1 MEKTKSPSQ
10 EYLNMNF
17 YSEEARS
24 AQKPNNTTYG
34 FLYERNLP
42 YMNNIAISFGN
53 VDIKYEQLH
62 EEIDKYARAL
72 YKRGVREGDIIG
84 LSAINTPELIY
95 ITYALNK
102 LGAIICSI
110 NPMDMEYKIM
120 QDLKVVRPKMFIGIN
135 DTYRKIKHASNGIDM
150 DIILYPA
157 VRSIDNSLIKF
168 LYGGK
173 QMSSGNF
180 LLSMN
185 NNLNSILKNG
195 YSFEDAVFPISHNKK
210 ISDIMFT
217 GGSSGTHKG
226 VMLDGNGI
234 NCVAKSL
241 DYVTELEPGEV
252 FLGNLPMFM
261 AFGKLAMHYA
271 LCKNLHVKMVS
282 KPLPKDFKEEIY
294 RIKPAGVFAGPI
306 QWEFFANDI
315 LSEISKKHQ
324 NIDFSGNNRENY
336 KEYLENL
343 RMELRTADK
352 SKYDLSWLKMGVSGG
367 EQLKELTEQI
377 INMIFEEFGTTDNLW
392 NGLGMTEMWAPV
404 SVKMGK
410 KNSDGTVGVMI
421 PFNNYMIIDPIT
433 HEELGYDNEGLLL
446 VNGPGMM
453 LGYYNNEKET
463 KESFM
468 EINGTK
474 WLITGDIAK
483 ILPNGEIV
491 YIDRAKRSFVCG
503 IENIYPQRIENLL
516 SQIPEIRES
525 IVTKVMDNELQY
537 VPKYH
542 ISLYSEECDVEKLK
556 LKIEKLISSTLGN
569 SNMPRYIE
577 FYYEPLIRTLN
588 GKLDPKPYQENDNKK
603 YKTLTRKI

>member
-1 MEKTKSPSQ
+1 
-10 EYLNMNF
+10 
-17 YSEEARS
+17 
-24 AQKPNNTTYG
+24 
-34 FLYERNLP
+34 
-42 YMNNIAISFGN
+42 
-53 VDIKYEQLH
+53 
-62 EEIDKYARAL
+62 
-72 YKRGVREGDIIG
+72 
-84 LSAINTPELIY
+84 
-95 ITYALNK
+95 
-102 LGAIICSI
+102 
-110 NPMDMEYKIM
+110 
-120 QDLKVVRPKMFIGIN
+120 
-135 DTYRKIKHASNGIDM
+135 
-150 DIILYPA
+150 
-157 VRSIDNSLIKF
+157 
-168 LYGGK
+168 
-173 QMSSGNF
+173 
-180 LLSMN
+180 
-185 NNLNSILKNG
+185 
-195 YSFEDAVFPISHNKK
+195 
-210 ISDIMFT
+210 
-217 GGSSGTHKG
+217 
-226 VMLDGNGI
+226 
-234 NCVAKSL
+234 
-241 DYVTELEPGEV
+241 
-252 FLGNLPMFM
+252 
-261 AFGKLAMHYA
+261 
-271 LCKNLHVKMVS
+271 
-282 KPLPKDFKEEIY
+282 
-294 RIKPAGVFAGPI
+294 
-306 QWEFFANDI
+306 
-315 LSEISKKHQ
+315 
-324 NIDFSGNNRENY
+324 
-336 KEYLENL
+336 
-343 RMELRTADK
+343 
-352 SKYDLSWLKMGVSGG
+352 
-367 EQLKELTEQI
+367 
-377 INMIFEEFGTTDNLW
+377 
-392 NGLGMTEMWAPV
+392 
-404 SVKMGK
+404 
-410 KNSDGTVGVMI
+410 MI